1 MHSSQR
7 AFLPVKRDVALQ
19 HLRLQP
25 VRLEL
30 LPAIGTG
37 KKTALIR
44 VQLQI
49 DHKRSGQFRL
59 PKNQVSPVAQTKSIQ
74 EPFA

>member
-1 MHSSQR
+1 
-7 AFLPVKRDVALQ
+7 
-19 HLRLQP
+19 
-25 VRLEL
+25 
-30 LPAIGTG
+30 
-37 KKTALIR
+37 
-44 VQLQI
+44 VQLQL